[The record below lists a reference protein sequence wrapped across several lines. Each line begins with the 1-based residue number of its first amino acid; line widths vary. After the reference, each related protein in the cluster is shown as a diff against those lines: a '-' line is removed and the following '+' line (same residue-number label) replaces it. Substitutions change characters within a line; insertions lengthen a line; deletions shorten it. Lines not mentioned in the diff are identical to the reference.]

1 MTNTNPRE
9 TVWTEVLGQIEAL
22 QVRMQELGVQR
33 VEADYLNEDE
43 SAGLQDVAFIDG
55 CLNRVSL
62 QNESFG
68 PGPDMVVIGRTAEG
82 VESLYRHPYSQDGS
96 ISTMTHA
103 AEQIFEEVADFIMC
117 TCEPGTVIDA
127 MKLKIHT
134 GGGLEVEIVN
144 DKVESWIAPAITE
157 TPKQL
162 LEWFQRESERLNDTL
177 SERLEAV
184 AINLVTEMNE
194 AWPGYNFSLMEGM
207 GSTYLWAD
215 DGSGGRL
222 RIDRMHGD
230 EVEAIWPGLY
240 DKLFYF
246 EDMVGKLDTRLGAVG
261 FPEVFG
267 RPGAPEA
274 EQEMEPGI

>member
-1 MTNTNPRE
+1 MTNANPRE
-9 TVWTEVLGQIEAL
+9 AVWTEVLEQIEAL
-22 QVRMQELGVQR
+22 QARMQELGVQR
-33 VEADYLNEDE
+33 VEAEYLYEDE
-43 SAGLQDVAFIDG
+43 DAGLQDVIFIDG
-55 CLNRVSL
+55 CLNRKSL

-82 VESLYRHPYSQDGS
+82 VENLYRHPYSQDGS

-127 MKLKIHT
+127 IKLQIHT
-134 GGGLEVEIVN
+134 NGGLQAEIVN
-144 DKVESWIAPAITE
+144 DTAEPWVAPVITE

-162 LEWFQRESERLNDTL
+162 LEWFGRECERLNDEL
-177 SERLEAV
+177 SDRLEAV
-184 AINLVTEMNE
+184 AIKLVTEMNE

-215 DGSGGRL
+215 DGNGGRL

-230 EVEAIWPGLY
+230 DVEATWPGLY
-240 DKLFYF
+240 DMLFYF

-261 FPEVFG
+261 FSEVFG
-267 RPGAPEA
+267 KPAVPEA

>member
-1 MTNTNPRE
+1 MTSTNPRE

-22 QVRMQELGVQR
+22 QTRMRELGVQR
-33 VEADYLNEDE
+33 VEADYLNVDE
-43 SAGLQDVAFIDG
+43 NAGLQEVAFIDG
-55 CLNRVSL
+55 CLNRKSL
-62 QNESFG
+62 ENESFG
-68 PGPDMVVIGRTAEG
+68 PGPDMVVIGRTADG

-117 TCEPGTVIDA
+117 TCEPGTIIDA
-127 MKLKIHT
+127 MNLKIHT

-162 LEWFQRESERLNDTL
+162 LEWFQRESERLNDAL

-184 AINLVTEMNE
+184 AINLVTEMNDI
-194 AWPGYNFSLMEGM
+194 WPGSDFSLMEGM
-207 GSTYLWAD
+207 GSTFVYAD
-215 DGSGGRL
+215 DGAGGRL
-222 RIDRMHGD
+222 RVDRMSGED
-230 EVEAIWPGLY
+230 VEARWPGLS
-240 DKLFYF
+240 DRIFYF
-246 EDMVGKLDTRLGAVG
+246 EDMVGKLDTRIGAVG
-261 FPEVFG
+261 FSEVFG
-267 RPGAPEA
+267 RSAVQEA